1 MTSEGSNLLNRTFII
16 SDHIFPILLCASPN
30 LVDQRGRRPANPTA
44 LVMASTARSNGG
56 GLLEGL
62 YRVIM
67 RRTSV
72 YATFVILGAF
82 AGERVSF
89 EFIDSSHSHPIGMNF
104 EDKIFRGSQRRWETS
119 IRQIAVFD
127 C

>member
-1 MTSEGSNLLNRTFII
+1 M
-16 SDHIFPILLCASPN
+16 D
-30 LVDQRGRRPANPTA
+30 
-44 LVMASTARSNGG
+44 STARRSGG

-89 EFIDSSHSHPIGMNF
+89 KFMGFNSFSS
-104 EDKIFRGSQRRWETS
+104 DLTDR
-119 IRQIAVFD
+119 
-127 C
+127 